1 MKEEAV
7 DVNEFLE
14 RVQNDKDLLLEL
26 LDIFSEDFREK
37 RRQMETAVKQND
49 CDGIKRLTHALKGS
63 SGNISAKPLR
73 DTFLKLEDMG
83 RNKNLSGAENIL
95 ADMDKKFEELTARI
109 TTLKDELK

>member
-1 MKEEAV
+1 MKEEAL
-7 DVNEFLE
+7 DLNEFLE

-26 LDIFSEDFREK
+26 LDIFAEDFREK

-49 CDGIKRLTHALKGS
+49 YDSIKRLTHALKGS

-73 DTFLKLEDMG
+73 DTFLKLEDIG

-95 ADMDKKFEELTARI
+95 ADMDKKFEALTVRI